1 MGEGVG
7 DEEREDGCLAAEAG
21 DREAEG
27 ELRLEM
33 ELGYQSF
40 SLRVALDPSLSLLL
54 DRAPR
59 PRKERQDTS
68 LMRSEPVKRRGKAR
82 DGPRK
87 RMTAEGGRGRIGGQ
101 RRGTEAQTRPGG
113 RRDWRE

>member
-33 ELGYQSF
+33 ELGYRYF
-40 SLRVALDPSLSLLL
+40 SLPGPSLSLLL

-59 PRKERQDTS
+59 PRKERLVQS
-68 LMRSEPVKRRGKAR
+68 L
-82 DGPRK
+82 
-87 RMTAEGGRGRIGGQ
+87 
-101 RRGTEAQTRPGG
+101 
-113 RRDWRE
+113 

>member
-27 ELRLEM
+27 ELGLET
-33 ELGYQSF
+33 ELGYQFF

-54 DRAPR
+54 D
-59 PRKERQDTS
+59 
-68 LMRSEPVKRRGKAR
+68 
-82 DGPRK
+82 
-87 RMTAEGGRGRIGGQ
+87 
-101 RRGTEAQTRPGG
+101 
-113 RRDWRE
+113 

>member
-33 ELGYQSF
+33 ELGYRYFSLPGSESF
-40 SLRVALDPSLSLLL
+40 SSPGPSTETEEREAGYES
-54 DRAPR
+54 DEIRA
-59 PRKERQDTS
+59 
-68 LMRSEPVKRRGKAR
+68 SEEKR
-82 DGPRK
+82 
-87 RMTAEGGRGRIGGQ
+87 EG
-101 RRGTEAQTRPGG
+101 
-113 RRDWRE
+113 WLC